1 MYREVIMRENSDEKN
16 LKLVAGAKKETPE
29 KPAFSSKVT
38 SPIRKMLLNFN
49 KEKAKDK
56 FRITD
61 LFK

>member
-1 MYREVIMRENSDEKN
+1 MRENSDEKN
-16 LKLVAGAKKETPE
+16 LKLVHGVEKKTPE
-29 KPAFSSKVT
+29 KPAHSSKVT
-38 SPIRKMLLNFN
+38 SPIRKMLLDFN